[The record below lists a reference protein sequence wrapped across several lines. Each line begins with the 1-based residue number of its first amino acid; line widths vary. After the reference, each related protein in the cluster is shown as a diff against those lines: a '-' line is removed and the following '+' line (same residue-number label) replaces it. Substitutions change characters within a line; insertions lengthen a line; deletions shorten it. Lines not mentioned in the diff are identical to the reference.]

1 MPRALKKML
10 KRLRMWWLLHFRY
23 RLRACGRGTYLA
35 GRAFIMPNV
44 AWIGAHTFLGDG
56 CHLAVLDIVIGNY
69 VMFASHVAVVGGDH
83 RFDVVGTPMVRTG
96 LDDWKP
102 VRVEDD
108 VWVGHGAIIMHG
120 VTLGEGCIVAAGSV
134 VTRDVP
140 PYQVVAGV
148 PARRL
153 RDRFDADRMAAHRA
167 ALAEMR
173 KSLPPLPPP
182 RSFGA

>member
-1 MPRALKKML
+1 VPRALKAWL

-23 RLRACGRGTYLA
+23 RLRGCGPGTYLA
-35 GRAFIMPNV
+35 GRAFIMPDV
-44 AWIGAHTFLGDG
+44 AWIGSHTFLGDG

-69 VMFASHVAVVGGDH
+69 VMLASHVAIVGGDH

-102 VRVEDD
+102 VRIEDD
-108 VWVGHGAIIMHG
+108 VWVGHGAIILHG
-120 VTLGEGCIVAAGSV
+120 VTLGEGAIVAAGSV

-140 PYQVVAGV
+140 PYEVVAGV

-153 RDRFDADRMAAHRA
+153 RDRFDPAHREAHRA
-167 ALAEMR
+167 ALAALR
-173 KSLPPLPPP
+173 KNLPVPPPP
-182 RSFGA
+182 RGAGA